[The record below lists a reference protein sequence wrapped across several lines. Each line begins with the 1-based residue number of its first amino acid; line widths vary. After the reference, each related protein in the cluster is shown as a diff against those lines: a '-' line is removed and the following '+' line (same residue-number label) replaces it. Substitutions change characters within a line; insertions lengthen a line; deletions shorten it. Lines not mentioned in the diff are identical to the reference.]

1 MGYTKYG
8 EFMRIK
14 RIENHEI
21 MTDTSNMFGVAL
33 PFVSAV
39 ETGKRNVPTEWFDII
54 VEHYKLDESEQI
66 ELRNAIEQ
74 SKTQVKISLVGTN
87 NYQREV
93 AVCLQRSFD
102 NIDEETANR
111 IIDILSEKGD
121 WDGLFNWTCISFK
134 IERII
139 IGF

>member
-14 RIENHEI
+14 RIEHHEI
-21 MTDTSNMFGVAL
+21 MTDTSSMLGVAL

-39 ETGKRNVPTEWFDII
+39 ETGKRNVPAEWFGII
-54 VEHYKLDESEQI
+54 VEHYKLDEAEQI
-66 ELRNAIEQ
+66 ELKNAIDQ
-74 SKTQVKISLVGTN
+74 SKTQVKISLVDTN

-111 IIDILSEKGD
+111 IIDILSKKGD
-121 WDGLFNWTCISFK
+121 
-134 IERII
+134 
-139 IGF
+139 